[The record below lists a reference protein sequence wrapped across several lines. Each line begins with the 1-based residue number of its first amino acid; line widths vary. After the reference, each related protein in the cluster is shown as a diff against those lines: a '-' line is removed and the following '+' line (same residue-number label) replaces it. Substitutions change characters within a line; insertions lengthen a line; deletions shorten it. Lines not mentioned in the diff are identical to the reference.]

1 MASSLCPLSPP
12 RRSRKCQGGPK
23 TCSEDGGRRPLPP
36 VANQRHHPLDP
47 LFGLWGLTQSCHSV
61 QQIQSVGLSNS

>member
-1 MASSLCPLSPP
+1 MASSLCPLSPQ
-12 RRSRKCQGGPK
+12 RRSQKSQGFPK
-23 TCSEDGGRRPLPP
+23 TCNEDGPCPLPP

>member
-23 TCSEDGGRRPLPP
+23 TCSEDGRRPLPP